1 MEILK
6 IFFVLFYISCFII
19 VSFREIKL
27 FDFFIKKKFINFLD
41 STMFFCTWRL
51 FINLGA
57 ASNDIRIL
65 VVSKNRTL
73 IWSLRSGEKI
83 GNINI
88 KSDFSRV
95 TLCYH
100 WDNTLFNSQFNE
112 YFFEDMK
119 DFLSKQSDELILF
132 KIEKIYYDSITLKE
146 YLPKDG
152 EPNPSTKLFE
162 WKKEDEYFSF
172 N

>member
-1 MEILK
+1 MEIFK
-6 IFFVLFYISCFII
+6 IFFVLFYILCFII
-19 VSFREIKL
+19 VSFKEIKL
-27 FDFFIKKKFINFLD
+27 FDFFINKKFIKFLD
-41 STMFFCTWRL
+41 STMFFCTWKL
-51 FINLGA
+51 FIDLGA
-57 ASNDIRIL
+57 TSNNIRIL
-65 VVSKNRTL
+65 VVSKNKTL
-73 IWSLRSGEKI
+73 IWFLRNGEKI

-88 KSDFSRV
+88 KSDFSRAA
-95 TLCYH
+95 LCYH
-100 WDNTLFNSQFNE
+100 WDTLFNNQLNE

-119 DFLSKQSDELILF
+119 DFLSKQSDELIFF

-152 EPNPSTKLFE
+152 EPNPSTILFE

>member
-1 MEILK
+1 MEVLK
-6 IFFVLFYISCFII
+6 IFFVLFYILCFII
-19 VSFREIKL
+19 VSFRQIKL
-27 FDFFIKKKFINFLD
+27 FDFFINKKFINFLD
-41 STMFFCTWRL
+41 SITFFCTWRL
-51 FINLGA
+51 FLNLGEQ
-57 ASNDIRIL
+57 SHDIRIL
-65 VVSKNRTL
+65 VVSKNKTL

-88 KSDFSRV
+88 KSEFSKV
-95 TLCYH
+95 TLGYY
-100 WDNTLFNSQFNE
+100 WDSSFNSHLNE

-119 DFLSKQSDELILF
+119 DFLSKQSDELKLF